1 MKVAVYYNNTDI
13 RIVDREIPKISEGEI
28 LLKVMASG
36 ICGTDVMEWYRIK
49 KAPRV
54 LGHEIAGEVVES
66 KSERFKTGDRVFVS
80 HHVPC
85 DDCKHCR
92 EGDHTACE
100 TLHTGNYDPGGF
112 SEYVRIPKINVEKG
126 TFLLGGLSYDEGA
139 MVEPLACGVR
149 AMRVN
154 RVKSH
159 HAVLILGTGI
169 SGLMNIQL
177 AKLIGSKVIATDIKE
192 YRLDKARE
200 YGADE
205 AIDAKKDFSV
215 EADRVILCTGAV
227 DAVKKAFQCVD
238 RKGIIVF
245 FAIPSEDVCIP
256 ISDFWRN
263 ELTVTSSY
271 GAAPVD
277 LEEAINLMQAGK
289 INVADMI
296 THKFPLEDIQEA
308 FKIAADAEE
317 SLKVVLHPHPVSP

>member
-1 MKVAVYYNNTDI
+1 MKVAVYYSNSDI
-13 RIVDREIPKISEGEI
+13 RIIDVEIPKISEGEM
-28 LLKVMASG
+28 LVKVMASG

-100 TLHTGNYDPGGF
+100 TLHKGNYDPGGF

-126 TFLLGGLSYDEGA
+126 TFLLGDLSYEEGS

-149 AMRVN
+149 ALRVN

-159 HAVLILGTGI
+159 HTVLILGSGI

-192 YRLDKARE
+192 YRLNKARE

-205 AIDAKKDFSV
+205 VIDARKDFSV
-215 EADRVILCTGAV
+215 EADRIILCTGAEE
-227 DAVKKAFQCVD
+227 AVKKAFQCVD

-277 LEEAINLMQAGK
+277 LEEAINLMQTGK

-296 THKFPLEDIQEA
+296 THKFPLEGIQEA

-317 SLKVVLHPHPVSP
+317 SLKVVLHPHPNFP